1 MKVKCCTEQ
10 VLMVLCLDVLGTQ
23 SMSDVHKVK
32 ALFYF
37 HVPLKR
43 PSSSQDSPPPPSY
56 MGESRSI
63 HGPPTA
69 DLQSHEVCLHICLRC
84 IGHQQANDNDVA
96 KGVDAKQ
103 CVFTGLL
110 MEVQS
115 FALYP
120 SWIGQVSLLLLV
132 PLCILSP
139 SQLFFRQAVLHGGV
153 LEKCWSKWLR

>member
-10 VLMVLCLDVLGTQ
+10 VVMVLCLDVLGTQ
-23 SMSDVHKVK
+23 SKSDVHKVK

-37 HVPLKR
+37 HVPLKG

-56 MGESRSI
+56 MGERRSI

-69 DLQSHEVCLHICLRC
+69 DLQSHEVCLHVCLRC
-84 IGHQQANDNDVA
+84 IGCQQANDNDVA
-96 KGVDAKQ
+96 KGVHAKQ

-110 MEVQS
+110 MKVQS
-115 FALYP
+115 FALYS
-120 SWIGQVSLLLLV
+120 SWMVTSVLAS
-132 PLCILSP
+132 PCP
-139 SQLFFRQAVLHGGV
+139 SQLVFRQAVLHGGV